1 MFSNNRKVQCI
12 MNVSL
17 TFFAVKKPL
26 QKEYAFSHNG
36 AKARFIICYEL
47 LLVSF
52 VSLQPKSQRQLTYR
66 GERTSWLAILEVN
79 SPGLVDFSYLAG
91 KVTVRTRGFMKSRSR
106 QRNRPDTTLLIAR
119 SQKNCRRVNEKYPD
133 SQ

>member
-1 MFSNNRKVQCI
+1 

-47 LLVSF
+47 LLVILYHS
-52 VSLQPKSQRQLTYR
+52 SRNPKGS
-66 GERTSWLAILEVN
+66 
-79 SPGLVDFSYLAG
+79 
-91 KVTVRTRGFMKSRSR
+91 
-106 QRNRPDTTLLIAR
+106 
-119 SQKNCRRVNEKYPD
+119 
-133 SQ
+133 